1 MSIMVDKSDDGFL
14 RHNVKGL
21 MMDLVARWNRE
32 MDQAQSFTEFSAI
45 RPSDQRVFGH
55 MRGRPTLLSDFHGAL
70 GMSRQAAQ
78 QSVQRL
84 IEHGVVRV
92 DPAPDSR
99 RDKIVSVTEK
109 GQSLRSFAAGQIR
122 QIEQS
127 CKERIGTEGLEGLR
141 QLLLALRARP

>member
-1 MSIMVDKSDDGFL
+1 MVDKIDDSFL
-14 RHNVKGL
+14 RRNVKGL
-21 MMDLVARWNRE
+21 MMDLVAQWNRE
-32 MDQAQSFTEFSAI
+32 MDHAQSSTEFSAI

-70 GMSRQAAQ
+70 GISRQAAQ
-78 QSVQRL
+78 QAVQRL

-122 QIEQS
+122 KIELDCQ
-127 CKERIGTEGLEGLR
+127 ERIGSDGLENLR
-141 QLLLALRARP
+141 RLLLSLLARP

>member
-1 MSIMVDKSDDGFL
+1 MSTVVDELDNNFL

-21 MMDLVARWNRE
+21 MMDVLARWNRE
-32 MDQAQSFTEFSAI
+32 MDQGQSFTEFSAI

-109 GQSLRSFAAGQIR
+109 GQSLRSFAARQIR
-122 QIEQS
+122 QIEQN
-127 CKERIGTEGLEGLR
+127 CEERIGADGLETLR
-141 QLLLALRARP
+141 QLLLSLSDKP